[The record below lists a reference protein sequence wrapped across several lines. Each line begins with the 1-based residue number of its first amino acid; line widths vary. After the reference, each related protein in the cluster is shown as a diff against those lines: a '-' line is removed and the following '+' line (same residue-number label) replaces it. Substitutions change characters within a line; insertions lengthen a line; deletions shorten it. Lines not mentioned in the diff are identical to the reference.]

1 MDKKKL
7 SSQLSGGNRRKLSL
21 AMALMGGTQIL
32 YFDEPTSAMDPASRR
47 IIWNIIKDLR
57 SQGKTI
63 VLTTHYLEEADE
75 LADRIGVMSKGTL
88 FAVGSPE
95 FIKKKF
101 GVGYHLFISPKYP
114 SNLSIIAQLYSQVWS

>member
-1 MDKKKL
+1 
-7 SSQLSGGNRRKLSL
+7 
-21 AMALMGGTQIL
+21 MALMGGTQIL
-32 YFDEPTSAMDPASRR
+32 YFDEPTSAMDPSSRR
-47 IIWNIIKDLR
+47 MIWDIIKDLR

-88 FAVGSPE
+88 FAVGSTE

-101 GVGYHLFISPKYP
+101 GVGYHLYLSPKY
-114 SNLSIIAQLYSQVWS
+114 